1 MAEAESI
8 SHSGICVHDLKA
20 AEKFYCNVLG
30 ATVHSRVNFKTQ
42 DALRGRSIHS
52 TLMLGDYTFAVML
65 TEDWMEMAPEDQL
78 RGENRTRHSF
88 CVPRARFA
96 SVIEMLTAHD
106 VAFEGPVNHPE
117 HGPFG
122 ESVYFRDPTGNF
134 LEVLWRR
141 DEDAIYNTVQ
151 PLGHG
156 GQGGA

>member
-1 MAEAESI
+1 MSGVESI

-20 AEKFYCNVLG
+20 AEDFYCKVLG

-42 DALRGRSIHS
+42 DALRGRSVHTS
-52 TLMLGDYTFAVML
+52 MMLDDYLFAVML
-65 TEDWMEMAPEDQL
+65 TEDWMDVAPPDVL
-78 RGENRTRHSF
+78 RGENRVRHAFCLPRTRF
-88 CVPRARFA
+88 PGIIDQLRANN
-96 SVIEMLTAHD
+96 
-106 VAFEGPVNHPE
+106 VAFEGPVSHPE

-141 DEDAIYNTVQ
+141 DEDADYNEVQ

-156 GQGGA
+156 GGA

>member
-1 MAEAESI
+1 MAGVESI

-20 AEKFYCNVLG
+20 AEDFYCKVLG

-42 DALRGRSIHS
+42 DALRGRSVHTSLALDDYLFAI
-52 TLMLGDYTFAVML
+52 MLS
-65 TEDWMEMAPEDQL
+65 EDWMNLPPADLL
-78 RGENRTRHSF
+78 RGENRVRHAF
-88 CVPRARFA
+88 CVPRARFGRIIDDLK
-96 SVIEMLTAHD
+96 SHGVP
-106 VAFEGPVNHPE
+106 FEGPVSHPE

-141 DEDAIYNTVQ
+141 DEDVEYNTVQ

-156 GQGGA
+156 GRGA

>member
-1 MAEAESI
+1 MAGVESI

-20 AEKFYCNVLG
+20 AEDFYCKILG

-42 DALRGRSIHS
+42 DALRGRSVHTS
-52 TLMLGDYTFAVML
+52 LMLDDYLFAVML
-65 TEDWMEMAPEDQL
+65 TEDWMEGPPPDRL
-78 RGENRTRHSF
+78 RGENRVRHAF
-88 CVPRARFA
+88 CVPKARFG
-96 SVIEMLTAHD
+96 SVLDQLKTSG
-106 VAFEGPVNHPE
+106 VPFEGPVSHPQ

-141 DEDAIYNTVQ
+141 DEDATYNEVQ

-156 GQGGA
+156 GGG